1 MDSGAKD
8 VQGECLQLA
17 AEGKIRP
24 VIGKKLPLA
33 DAAEGHRLVENNE
46 VIGKVILEP

>member
-1 MDSGAKD
+1 M
-8 VQGECLQLA
+8 A

-24 VIGKKLPLA
+24 LIGKRLPLSEA
-33 DAAEGHRLVENNE
+33 IEAHRLVEANE